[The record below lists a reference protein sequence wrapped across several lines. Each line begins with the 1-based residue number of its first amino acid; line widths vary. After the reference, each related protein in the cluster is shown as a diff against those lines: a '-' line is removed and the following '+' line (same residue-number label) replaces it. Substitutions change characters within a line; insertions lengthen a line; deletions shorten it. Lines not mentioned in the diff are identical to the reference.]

1 MKLIF
6 LLAIS
11 FFLSSCALFKQ
22 GETRYVPVYCV
33 TAEQYKQLV
42 DAQPKKVGDRLTG
55 QAQDDFKIVAGSAIA
70 LRVYSDGLLEVI
82 GNCVGPTSAATLGD
96 TLELPDTDGELAR

>member
-1 MKLIF
+1 MKLLSLFI
-6 LLAIS
+6 AT
-11 FFLSSCALFKQ
+11 FFLSSCALFKP
-22 GETRYVPVYCV
+22 GETRYFPVYCV
-33 TAEQYKQLV
+33 TADQYRQLV

-82 GNCVGPTSAATLGD
+82 GNCVGPTPAATLGD
-96 TLELPDTDGELAR
+96 THGLPDNDAEPTR